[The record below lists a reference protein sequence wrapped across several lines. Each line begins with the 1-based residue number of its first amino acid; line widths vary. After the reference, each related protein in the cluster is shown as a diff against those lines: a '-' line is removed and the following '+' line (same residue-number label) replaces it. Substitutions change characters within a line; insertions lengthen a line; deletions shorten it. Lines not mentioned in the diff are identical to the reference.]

1 MIETSLYLFEF
12 TLSCHVFREE
22 IVIWVQKK
30 TGVPVINTNS
40 LNEAKEFLKKH
51 HMFVVGRFEK
61 FEVCSFSVHLLYLFF
76 VWKIRTRI
84 KNKLP

>member
-1 MIETSLYLFEF
+1 M
-12 TLSCHVFREE
+12 
-22 IVIWVQKK
+22 IWVQKK

-61 FEVCSFSVHLLYLFF
+61 FEVCCFSVHLLYLCF
-76 VWKIRTRI
+76 V
-84 KNKLP
+84 